1 MFYRH
6 LLFLFCFIEVEDEG
20 QGPNM
25 SEYELIT
32 YLTEMVSNYILFL

>member
-1 MFYRH
+1 MSKSVFVVVD
-6 LLFLFCFIEVEDEG
+6 LEDEG

-32 YLTEMVSNYILFL
+32 YLTEMVSLSVVVY